1 MKWMSQFLIIIMISF
16 LGETLRHLIPLTV
29 PSGIYGLVILFVLLL
44 TGAVRLSWVEE
55 AADFIVEIKPL
66 FFIPA
71 GVGLMTQWKEM
82 ETMFLPFVLSVIV
95 VTTLVMAATGWVTQA
110 LMHRRKELPSE

>member
-1 MKWMSQFLIIIMISF
+1 MKWMRQFLIIIIISF

-29 PSGIYGLVILFVLLL
+29 PSGIYGLVILFVLLF
-44 TGAVRLSWVEE
+44 TGAVRLSWVEK
-55 AADFIVEIKPL
+55 AADFIIEIKPL

-95 VTTLVMAATGWVTQA
+95 ITALVMAVTGWVTQA
-110 LMHRRKELPSE
+110 LMHRGKELMNE